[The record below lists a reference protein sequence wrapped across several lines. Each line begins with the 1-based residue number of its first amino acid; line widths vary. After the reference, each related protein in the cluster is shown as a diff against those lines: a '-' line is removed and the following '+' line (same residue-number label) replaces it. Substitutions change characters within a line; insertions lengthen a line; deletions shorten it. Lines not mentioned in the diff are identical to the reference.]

1 MLAVALPV
9 AAQEAVSFTLDGV
22 TYAAEAGATEC
33 RIASVQKAATGDAN
47 HKLTIAATV
56 QNGGVTYTV
65 AAVGDGAFEG
75 CDKLEAIALPAGV
88 KSLGKAAFKGCSQ
101 LYELTLPKVT
111 EAYLAPE
118 EGIFSD
124 VGIFYGCEN
133 LSKINILDLTV
144 SPDLKAVLP
153 DDACVTFVGSDGQG
167 TKVYQQQNA
176 AMFYARRL
184 SDQAVEIRGMTI
196 VESNT
201 TKRCQ
206 VPATF
211 KLGTEELNVTTIAA
225 DAFSLIDNV
234 HTKRGEILS
243 VTFPEGLT
251 TIGAR
256 AFAEQTSLSSVTFP
270 RSLTSVGE
278 DAFLGFDGSITVST
292 NDNKPKE
299 AILKGLPVTA
309 NIMLKPTTGSSLTY
323 SGPVEQTP
331 DAEAPSNKLTYYG
344 YYQQGTCRL
353 MRAAWSGEVTV
364 PAEVQRNGE
373 ATVLQLRSV
382 DARAFA
388 ESGVSG
394 VTLPEG
400 VTTIGPEAF
409 SGCTGLRKLVIPA
422 SVTTVGAGAL
432 NGCRQLELTI
442 PAELCT
448 AALLEGTGTR
458 PTFTTINLVGATA
471 AQVSAVQALVDDLDP
486 KPTVRSVR
494 AALKLPDAAA
504 TSESEEWFDIR
515 GRRLAAKPTAPG
527 VYIRGFGR
535 KAKLVRIK

>member
-22 TYAAEAGATEC
+22 TYAAEAGATDC

-56 QNGGVTYTV
+56 QNGGVTYSV

-75 CDKLEAIALPAGV
+75 CDKLEAIVLPVGV
-88 KSLGKAAFKGCSQ
+88 KSLGKAAFKGCSK
-101 LYELTLPKVT
+101 LYELTLPNAT
-111 EAYLAPE
+111 PYIDAE
-118 EGIFSD
+118 EGIYSED
-124 VGIFYGCEN
+124 WIFAGCEA
-133 LSKINILDLTV
+133 LYSINILAQTV
-144 SPDLKAVLP
+144 TAALKSVLP

-167 TKVYQQQNA
+167 TKVYQQQDA
-176 AMFYARRL
+176 GGAFYARRL

-196 VESNT
+196 VSTNVT
-201 TKRCQ
+201 RRCQ

-211 KLGTEELNVTTIAA
+211 KLGSETLNVTTIAP
-225 DAFSLIDNV
+225 DAFSLIDNAR
-234 HTKRGEILS
+234 TGREEILS